1 MSYFLPAGMIN
12 DSVGD
17 LSEKVAEVRTY
28 YEQRDMVRLK
38 KALLELEN
46 IVLDLAVFLERLTCQ
61 PLIFT
66 GKGSTEE
73 VIKRLEWALQLAEK
87 AENPESGIEKTG

>member
-1 MSYFLPAGMIN
+1 MSYFLPAGIIN

-28 YEQRDMVRLK
+28 YEQRDMIRLK
-38 KALLELEN
+38 KALLDLED

-61 PLIFT
+61 PLIYT

-73 VIKRLEWALQLAEK
+73 VIKRLERALQLAEK
-87 AENPESGIEKTG
+87 EESLENSTGKTG